1 MSNTKD
7 ISSFL
12 KDIYTVIQLADSDSK
27 VLSTP
32 IPKSFLEEKPDDIL
46 DSFAEHIKEHPLD
59 DEATTTSINLKIE
72 KKEYKSFYQLFHDIK
87 ISSSSLIQK
96 YKVGSSIY
104 NRIDFFYKFTT
115 ELLLRESSRLR
126 LSLSTTESSEETD
139 FESQFAEDFDKIS
152 STYSSENGEVIYLI
166 NKIDDPASIQQPIQS
181 SLYPHNQQ
189 QPEPPKQKNQP
200 LFTSLTGKSS
210 VDKRPTL
217 IPDPYQLTQVVP
229 NSRLAY
235 RESAKLNS
243 LSPPI
248 SKIPPPTSQPTEM
261 MNNFFHPNWYTLAV
275 PSWLNYQAVRK
286 QISSGATSFTGKTTD
301 EVSSTKAYN
310 SYVKSFAPTVD
321 SRSSII
327 SQDFKSNIWLEHI
340 GFDEI
345 NEIRD
350 RFLESKKPLIESSI
364 EDSVDKITSDE
375 ETKVAVEGDDEIKN
389 EEPINGKVEGTESE
403 INGNTAGETAQ
414 KENETATDAETDAP
428 KISLDNLINW
438 DPSKIELLDDLKEDA
453 EKIIESP
460 KSFQRLISVHLL
472 KLNKLRQ
479 QRFVGSNPSPI
490 PSPVEIK
497 LYEKIMKL
505 LTLFMKNNNV
515 TTNQLSLQ
523 FSKRLPVLMNEYVG
537 SLPGSV
543 VSTKNYTGNIPKNAR
558 LPSIRGP
565 YKKKNRM

>member
-1 MSNTKD
+1 M
-7 ISSFL
+7 
-12 KDIYTVIQLADSDSK
+12 
-27 VLSTP
+27 LSTP
-32 IPKSFLEEKPDDIL
+32 IPKSFFEEKPDDIL

-59 DEATTTSINLKIE
+59 DEKSNTSISNKIE
-72 KKEYKSFYQLFHDIK
+72 KNEYKSFYQLFHDIK

-126 LSLSTTESSEETD
+126 LVLNTTESLEETD
-139 FESQFAEDFDKIS
+139 FESQFADDFDKIS

-166 NKIDDPASIQQPIQS
+166 NKIDDPASIQQPLQN
-181 SLYPHNQQ
+181 SLYPQHQQ

-229 NSRLAY
+229 NSRSAY
-235 RESAKLNS
+235 RESAKLNG

-248 SKIPPPTSQPTEM
+248 LKIPPPTSQPTEM

-275 PSWLNYQAVRK
+275 PTWLNYEAIRK
-286 QISSGATSFTGKTTD
+286 QILNGATSFTGKTTD

-310 SYVKSFAPTVD
+310 SYVKSFAPSVD
-321 SRSSII
+321 LRSSII
-327 SQDFKSNIWLEHI
+327 SQNFKSNIWLEHI

-350 RFLESKKPLIESSI
+350 RFLELKKPLTEGAI
-364 EDSVDKITSDE
+364 EDAVDKITNDE
-375 ETKVAVEGDDEIKN
+375 ETEVAAEGGHEIKN
-389 EEPINGKVEGTESE
+389 EEPVNGKVEEAETEVNGSG
-403 INGNTAGETAQ
+403 NGNAEGETAQ
-414 KENETATDAETDAP
+414 EENENANDAETEAP

-438 DPSKIELLDDLKEDA
+438 DPSKLELLDDFKEDA

-479 QRFVGSNPSPI
+479 QRYVGSNSSPI
-490 PSPVEIK
+490 PTPVEIK
-497 LYEKIMKL
+497 LYEKITKL

-515 TTNQLSLQ
+515 TTDQLSLQ